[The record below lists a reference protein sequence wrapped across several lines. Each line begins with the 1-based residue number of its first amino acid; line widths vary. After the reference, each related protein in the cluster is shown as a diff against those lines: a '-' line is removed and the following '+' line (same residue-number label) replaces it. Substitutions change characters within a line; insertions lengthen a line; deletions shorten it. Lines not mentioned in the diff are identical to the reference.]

1 MTIPADEINF
11 DGLVGPTHNYAGLS
25 EGNLASAR
33 NKDAVAKP
41 REAALQG
48 LAKMRRL
55 AGLGLKQGVFA
66 PMERP
71 NLRWLRSLGFA
82 GTDAQV
88 WEAAVRAD
96 PRLARNALAA
106 SSMWAAN
113 AATVSPS
120 ADAADGRLHFSVANL
135 VTMAHRAQE
144 QHHTRRLLERIF
156 PDHTRFA
163 VHAALPAQAVFADEG
178 AANHMRLAAGPGAPG
193 VEVFVY
199 GRGGFESQGGR
210 FPARQT
216 LEACEAIARRH
227 GLRDGAALY
236 WLQAME
242 AIDAGAFHND
252 VVAVAHN
259 DTVFCH
265 ELAFADLTG
274 AQDALARA
282 AEGLFEPRWAIVP
295 TAAVGLPDVISSYLF
310 NSQLVT
316 LPGANRKT
324 LIAPAEAQETPTV
337 WAALQA
343 MIADGG
349 PIGGVEVV
357 DVRES
362 MRNGG
367 GPACLRLRVEATADE
382 QSVMRQGFLWTENL
396 GTALEA
402 WVNRHYR
409 DAIAPADLADPR
421 IIVETQTALDAL
433 TQILPLGQDFYRFQ
447 RSP

>member
-1 MTIPADEINF
+1 MTIAADEINF

-55 AGLGLKQGVFA
+55 VGLGLKQGMFA

-120 ADAADGRLHFSVANL
+120 ADTADGRLHLSVANL

-144 QHHTRRLLERIF
+144 QHHTQRLLERMF
-156 PDHTRFA
+156 PDKARFA
-163 VHAALPAQAVFADEG
+163 VHPALPSHAVFADEG
-178 AANHMRLAAGPGAPG
+178 AANHMRLSAAPGTPG
-193 VEVFVY
+193 VEIFIY

-227 GLRDGAALY
+227 GLRDGATFF
-236 WLQAME
+236 WLQALE
-242 AIDAGAFHND
+242 AIDSGAFHND
-252 VVAVAHN
+252 VVAVAHG

-265 ELAFADLTG
+265 EQAFADLAG
-274 AQDALARA
+274 AKGALARA
-282 AEGLFEPRWAIVP
+282 ADGLFEPRWAVVP
-295 TAAVGLPDVISSYLF
+295 MAAVGLSDVITSYLF

-324 LIAPAEAQETPTV
+324 LIAPAEAKETPAV
-337 WAALQA
+337 WSALQA
-343 MIADGG
+343 MIGEGG

-367 GPACLRLRVEATADE
+367 GPGCLRLRVEATHDE
-382 QSVMRQGFLWTENL
+382 QAAMRQGFLWTEAL
-396 GTALEA
+396 GRALEA
-402 WVNRHYR
+402 WVAKHYR
-409 DAIAPADLADPR
+409 AEIAPADFADPALINEVR
-421 IIVETQTALDAL
+421 TALDAL
-433 TQILPLGQDFYRFQ
+433 TQILPLGQNFYSFQ
-447 RSP
+447 R